1 MNFLLQLLMSCIS
14 AQGSA
19 LLEGEERVEVRAGE
33 ELRLSCNTQS
43 DLTHCQIEDPAE
55 EAFIFRSDS
64 VYVYQDGRLSY
75 HGEDPRKDCGIRIGN
90 VKESDNGNW
99 T

>member
-1 MNFLLQLLMSCIS
+1 MSCIS

-19 LLEGEERVEVRAGE
+19 LSKGGWLRERVEVRAGE
-33 ELRLSCNTQS
+33 ELRLTCNTQS
-43 DLTHCQIEDPAE
+43 DLQFCQFEDPAE
-55 EAFIFRSDS
+55 EMFILSSDS
-64 VYVYQDGRLSY
+64 VYQDGRLSY

-90 VKESDNGNW
+90 IKESDNGNW